1 MNNDDNGRDSDTPPT
16 LNKSSSELDY
26 EDEEDERQ
34 EKYPDTC
41 SLFSDDSVFPD
52 YEDALSDSEDHQ
64 EVTLYWCCAKN
75 NAKRLQDK
83 LDMGV
88 TREEAMEL
96 DINRQNGLLVACFR
110 GFKDIVI
117 LLSKCS
123 YIDVNH
129 QDNDGNTA
137 LMVAAQAGHI
147 TILNYL
153 LNYYPGVDIEMQDDR
168 GLTALMKAAIRGK
181 NDCIAA
187 LIMAGADI
195 AAVDPVKGK
204 TAQEWAA
211 ITGSF
216 ETIMRIRIL
225 LQRPCAQQFS
235 NKYLP
240 EWPHLPELVAQATAT
255 KSRAKHLY
263 DLICSMFTIHFPRDA
278 EMDGVMDH
286 MVRMTT
292 SLASP
297 FVTTACQT
305 LCPDSPPEVGKQRR
319 SVPEILNRYVPDP
332 DAKSVNSRSCSNGQ
346 FRTQTLIPYRSP
358 SPVVKFLSLPKRFNS
373 ATPKI
378 KLTKSSSQSAP
389 EENQPPKMK
398 NKNALQVPKWRYK
411 QLKEEKKSEEAA
423 GFKKKPDKAK
433 GKDE

>member
-1 MNNDDNGRDSDTPPT
+1 MNNDNNGRDPNTSPA
-16 LNKSSSELDY
+16 LSKSSQELDFK
-26 EDEEDERQ
+26 DEEDERQ
-34 EKYPDTC
+34 DKYSDTC
-41 SLFSDDSVFPD
+41 SLLSEDSVFPD
-52 YEDALSDSEDHQ
+52 YEDAPSDSEEHQ
-64 EVTLYWCCAKN
+64 AVTLYWCCVKN
-75 NAKRLQDK
+75 NAQLLQDK
-83 LDMGV
+83 LNSGV

-96 DINRQNGLLVACFR
+96 DINGKNGLLVACFR

-181 NDCIAA
+181 NDCVAA
-187 LIMAGADI
+187 LLMAGADI

-211 ITGSF
+211 MTGCF

-240 EWPHLPELVAQATAT
+240 EWPHLPELVAQATAS
-255 KSRAKHLY
+255 KSRAKRLSDH
-263 DLICSMFTIHFPRDA
+263 ICSMFTIRFPQDP
-278 EMDGVMDH
+278 ETDGVMDH

-305 LCPDSPPEVGKQRR
+305 LCPDSPPELGKQRH
-319 SVPEILNRYVPDP
+319 SVPEILNQYVPDP
-332 DAKSVNSRSCSNGQ
+332 DAKSVNSRSCSSSQ
-346 FRTQTLIPYRSP
+346 FRSQTLIPYQSP
-358 SPVVKFLSLPKRFNS
+358 SPIEKLLSLPMRFNS
-373 ATPKI
+373 TIPKI
-378 KLTKSSSQSAP
+378 KYTKSSAQSTP
-389 EENQPPKMK
+389 EENKPPKVK

-411 QLKEEKKSEEAA
+411 ELKE
-423 GFKKKPDKAK
+423 KKKNQ
-433 GKDE
+433 